1 MQDTVT
7 SRELFERMP
16 TRPALAEP
24 EVAAHKVREFYGVDD
39 NRPKEAL
46 EDDEHPWWYMTAR

>member
-16 TRPALAEP
+16 TRPALASARMNHDLYDR
-24 EVAAHKVREFYGVDD
+24 VDARRVDGGDGVI
-39 NRPKEAL
+39 RTRL
-46 EDDEHPWWYMTAR
+46 TR

>member
-24 EVAAHKVREFYGVDD
+24 EVLPYD

>member
-24 EVAAHKVREFYGVDD
+24 VT
-39 NRPKEAL
+39 PPPEAL
-46 EDDEHPWWYMTAR
+46 DDDEHPWWYMTAR